1 MTLLTL
7 RCGSTTCEVAPSIG
21 GAILSLT
28 VVGVPVLRPTLLRST
43 NVLDTACF
51 PLVPF
56 ANRIDGGRFV
66 FRGIELILSED
77 PSASPHAH
85 HGHGWRRRWIVD
97 RTANDCAALSFVHE
111 RDDWPWRY
119 RATQDI
125 TATADGVTVNLTLYN
140 LDDTPMPAGLG
151 LHPFFPRAPDSQLV
165 LDFSKRMLT
174 DERGIPTTSVAFE
187 PGVYAVSSLDES
199 DNLLLGGEGKVTV
212 TGAAGITR
220 INAIGAIG
228 FHLYVPSG
236 QAFFC
241 AEPVTHPPN
250 SFRAERSQEV
260 LAPGAAASL
269 QMKITHTPNP

>member
-1 MTLLTL
+1 MTPLKL

-28 VVGVPVLRPTLLRST
+28 VAGVPVLRPTLHRST

-66 FRGIELILSED
+66 FRGMEIILPED

-97 RTANDCAALSFVHE
+97 RTANDCADLSFVHE

-119 RATQDI
+119 RATQEI
-125 TATADGVTVNLTLYN
+125 TATADGVIVNLTLYN

-151 LHPFFPRAPDSQLV
+151 LHPFFPRAPDSQLA
-165 LDFSKRMLT
+165 LDFSERMLT
-174 DERGIPTTSVAFE
+174 DERGIPTTRVAFE
-187 PGVYAVSSLDES
+187 PGVYAVSSLDET

-220 INAIGAIG
+220 IIAIGAIG

-236 QAFFC
+236 QVFFC
-241 AEPVTHPPN
+241 AEPVTHAPN

-260 LAPGAAASL
+260 LVPGAAASL
-269 QMKITHTPNP
+269 QMKITHTLSP